1 MAKRMKRT
9 QRLQKQN
16 TKNHLPED
24 LLLHILSFFA
34 TLDAVQTSLI
44 SKEWKSLWSR
54 VPSCLYCS
62 YHLFLKT
69 KTNSYDK
76 TNSDDDNAEI
86 FADSVNRAIYTRRSA
101 IQTFSLSFI
110 YVYDYINLV
119 EDWIRGAVTRL
130 HASELHLDFFIHE
143 EYHEKKVQDDEFAD
157 EEEESFGLTYAFPL
171 SLLNNASMQVLR
183 LTYCFLEWPED
194 NMTMSFELELKNILG
209 LRNLR
214 IISPR
219 LKKLSLLDF
228 SVLNGEN
235 YHVSCKTARLLR
247 KAHNVQKLKLL
258 TPENLFP
265 KTLKL
270 RNLKYLE
277 LQTGYTR
284 YDLVGR
290 AALLE
295 RCPNLES
302 MVLSS
307 VSTVVE
313 DGSLTEEVLNK
324 PIEFKMPAVKQVKL
338 LSYSGTIEERKFVN
352 ILKAQGI
359 ARKKIVLG

>member
-16 TKNHLPED
+16 TMNHLPED

-54 VPSCLYCS
+54 VPSCLYFS

-110 YVYDYINLV
+110 YVYDYIDLV

-157 EEEESFGLTYAFPL
+157 AEEESFGLTYAFPL

-214 IISPR
+214 IIRPR
-219 LKKLSLLDF
+219 LKKVALEYICQTRKS
-228 SVLNGEN
+228 
-235 YHVSCKTARLLR
+235 SCKSIVIDCPNLLTMR
-247 KAHNVQKLKLL
+247 FHDCDADRILL

-359 ARKKIVLG
+359 A